1 MSRKAALTWVMVL
14 FLVSLLLRIPFLRRP
29 LDGQHDWLTLHTL
42 LTVSIWNQ
50 TGLQASHYALVMTW
64 PNPAD
69 RFISYLDRATVED
82 AQGNNYFI
90 AFPPFAF
97 LLAFRFL
104 KFSICCPPRSGSS
117 ALTSPFCFPRR
128 SVFT

>member
-1 MSRKAALTWVMVL
+1 MSRKGALTWVVVL
-14 FLVSLLLRIPFLRRP
+14 FIVSLFLRIPFLRRP

-82 AQGNNYFI
+82 AQRKHVFHCI
-90 AFPPFAF
+90 PSI
-97 LLAFRFL
+97 RFL
-104 KFSICCPPRSGSS
+104 AG
-117 ALTSPFCFPRR
+117 
-128 SVFT
+128 VFGF